1 MEQFETERL
10 VWVPLTLEILEATMH
25 DREKLARLCN
35 AHVPEDWPDKDFAEA
50 LPFFIDLRA
59 KNPGKPIWDG
69 IIVHRADN
77 VVIGSIGYTGGPDEQ
92 GRIVVGYGII
102 PAYRNSGYA
111 TEMLRGLI
119 ARAFQIP
126 EVQVVVAECLVD
138 NAASI
143 RVLEKAG
150 LQCLREEDGMY
161 QWELQRSSEH

>member
-10 VWVPLTLEILEATMH
+10 VWVPLTLEMLEAALH
-25 DREKLARLCN
+25 AREKLARLCN
-35 AHVPEDWPDKDFAEA
+35 AHVPEDWPGNDFAEA

-59 KNPGKPIWDG
+59 NNPDKPIWDG

-77 VVIGSIGYTGGPDEQ
+77 VLIGSIGFTGGPDAQ
-92 GRIVVGYGII
+92 GRVVVGYSII

-119 ARAFQIP
+119 ARALQSS
-126 EVQVVVAECLVD
+126 EVLVIAAECLVD

-150 LQCLREEDGMY
+150 LQCLRKKVEMY
-161 QWELQRSSEH
+161 QWELRRNER